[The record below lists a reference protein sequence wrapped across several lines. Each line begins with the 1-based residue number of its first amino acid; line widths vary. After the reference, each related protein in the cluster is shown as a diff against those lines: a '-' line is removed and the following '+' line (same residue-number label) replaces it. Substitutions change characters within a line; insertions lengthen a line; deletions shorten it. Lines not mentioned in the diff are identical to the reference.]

1 MDNYLDKNRFISLYY
16 ANAQKDAVILRKTA
30 DHAGFR
36 YLRSPVVRDGFMKN
50 IDTFIQSQLNG
61 ISKSKNESECRECI
75 FNLRKQKEHI
85 DNQTF
90 SLMNG
95 RAKII
100 ASGQVVKELDTWGY
114 IINGVGVVIGGIQ
127 FVAGV
132 GIAISSTLTGNIIGV
147 GAGAFL
153 VVHGLNSLQ
162 EGG

>member
-16 ANAQKDAVILRKTA
+16 ANAQKEAVTLRQTA

-36 YLRSPVVRDGFMKN
+36 YLRSTLVRDSFMKN
-50 IDTFIQSQLNG
+50 IDIFIQSQLNG

-75 FNLRKQKEHI
+75 SNLRKQKEHI

-95 RAKII
+95 RAKIM
-100 ASGQVVKELDTWGY
+100 ASGQVIKKLDTWGY
-114 IINGVGVVIGGIQ
+114 IINGVGVVMGGFQ
-127 FVAGV
+127 FAAGM
-132 GIAISSTLTGNIIGV
+132 GIAIASLTTGNIIGI
-147 GAGAFL
+147 GAGAWL
-153 VVHGLNSLQ
+153 VMHGLNSIT

>member
-30 DHAGFR
+30 DHACFR

-127 FVAGV
+127 LVAGV
-132 GIAISSTLTGNIIGV
+132 GIAISSALTGNIIGV